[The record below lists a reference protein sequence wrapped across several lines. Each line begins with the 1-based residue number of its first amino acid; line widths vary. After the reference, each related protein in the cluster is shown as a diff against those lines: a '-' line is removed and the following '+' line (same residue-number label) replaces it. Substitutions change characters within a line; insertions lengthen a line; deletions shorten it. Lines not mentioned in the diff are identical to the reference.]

1 MKGEDHIKGYATAA
15 FRFYK
20 SVGGLK
26 AYKQKVW
33 DEAMANSSRQN
44 WQFEE
49 YNSTEI
55 SKPTEAQIMRAERAL
70 KDARAD
76 IYDLEAVEQTLYIIS
91 TLSNGRAIG
100 KAVEIVYFTDL
111 DTPLNKRG
119 FIRGKVISASLD
131 IPAGESTVYKY
142 LKKARL
148 VFAMERGLR
157 L

>member
-1 MKGEDHIKGYATAA
+1 MKITEHTKTYTTAA

-33 DEAMANSSRQN
+33 DNAIANNSPKNR
-44 WQFEE
+44 QFEE

-100 KAVEIVYFTDL
+100 KAVEMVYFTDI
-111 DTPLNKRG
+111 DTPLNQRG
-119 FIRGKVISASLD
+119 FIRGKVVKASLN
-131 IPAGESTVYKY
+131 IPASESSVYRY

-148 VFAMERGLR
+148 TFAVERGLR
-157 L
+157 I